1 MPQTKLYNQE
11 GAVVGTADLADEIF
25 SVKSEAQVIRRAVEA
40 QERNSRA
47 VVAHTKTRSEVRG
60 GGRKPWRQKGTGR
73 ARHGSIRSPIWVGG
87 GVTFGPRNNRNFSM
101 RLNRK
106 ERRKAILM
114 TLSAKAEADRIL
126 VLDALEFPE
135 IKSKSLAAMLAKL
148 PVKGKKTLLI
158 QPKPEATITKSA
170 RNIPNVTT
178 IAANSLNVLDVLRHD
193 VLLLPQASLSVIEK
207 TFRPTKRV

>member
-11 GAVVGTADLADEIF
+11 GTVVGTAELAAEVFGI
-25 SVKSEAQVIRRAVEA
+25 KSEPQVIRRAVEA
-40 QERNSRA
+40 QERNSRP

-101 RLNRK
+101 RINKK

-114 TLSAKAEADRIL
+114 TLSAKADADRIL
-126 VLDALEFPE
+126 VLDKLDLPE
-135 IKSKSLAAMLAKL
+135 IKSKKLAAILAKL
-148 PVKGKKTLLI
+148 PSKGKKTLLV
-158 QPKPEATITKSA
+158 QPTPEPTVIKSA
-170 RNIPNVTT
+170 RNIPNITT

-193 VLLLPQASLSVIEK
+193 VLLLPQASLPIIEK
-207 TFRPTKRV
+207 TFRLSKRA